1 MKVKVKKLGSDAV
14 VPFKKNATDFGYDVT
29 ATSVEEVAPNVYK
42 YGTNLAFQ
50 IERDESSC
58 DEELLLS
65 LDGRPRSSIWKTG
78 MVLAN
83 STATID
89 EQYNGEVMLVFY
101 HVMPNM
107 PKYKVGDRIGQ
118 IKLGFSQAVEFE
130 EVEELDE
137 TERGEGAFGS
147 TGLN

>member
-14 VPFKKNATDFGYDVT
+14 IPFKKNATDFGYDVT
-29 ATSVEEVAPNVYK
+29 ATSVEEVAPNIYK

-50 IERDESSC
+50 IERDESSY

-130 EVEELDE
+130 EVEELNE
-137 TERGEGAFGS
+137 TERGDGGFGS